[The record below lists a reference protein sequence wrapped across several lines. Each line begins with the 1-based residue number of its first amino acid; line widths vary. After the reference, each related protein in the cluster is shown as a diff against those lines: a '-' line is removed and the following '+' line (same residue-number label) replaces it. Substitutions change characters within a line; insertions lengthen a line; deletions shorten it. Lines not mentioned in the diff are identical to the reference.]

1 MTNSTG
7 ATQTLSTDWS
17 LAELLGT
24 LRRRWILACLVALP
38 IAVAGVWY
46 AAVLPPQYEGEAV
59 ISLLPRP
66 ANPVG
71 ADIIRLSVPRYAVYA
86 SSDSL
91 IRTIAGEEGVDPE
104 DLERSLN
111 VRMPPETGN
120 LEIVVESDTAEL
132 AARLANAFAEE
143 TVDFS
148 AGDRL
153 VTAVVI
159 AEALPA
165 LEPAGPPRLLLQ
177 SAVTIL
183 ALLLGAGTA
192 VAVERFQPRVR
203 NDDELAAVAGVP
215 VLGRLPRSR
224 ILTGRVEEALADASL
239 GAAIR
244 TLRTNV
250 SYTPGA
256 DAVRVIGV
264 SSALEGEGKTT
275 VSTLLAASAAV
286 VDFRVLLIDGDLIH
300 PALAGKFGLDAR
312 PGLDEL
318 LRGRLDDLGAAIRP
332 DVLRGLSVLPTAP
345 ARDAGDLVLRLH
357 RTLEAVRQPYD
368 LVVVDLPPVLSSD
381 VARVAASVVDVML
394 VVVSQ
399 GARVGDVR
407 HTLAALEA
415 VNSKVLGVV
424 ANRSDSATMMY
435 GYSGGG

>member
-1 MTNSTG
+1 
-7 ATQTLSTDWS
+7 
-17 LAELLGT
+17 
-24 LRRRWILACLVALP
+24 
-38 IAVAGVWY
+38 
-46 AAVLPPQYEGEAV
+46 
-59 ISLLPRP
+59 
-66 ANPVG
+66 
-71 ADIIRLSVPRYAVYA
+71 
-86 SSDSL
+86 
-91 IRTIAGEEGVDPE
+91 
-104 DLERSLN
+104 
-111 VRMPPETGN
+111 
-120 LEIVVESDTAEL
+120 
-132 AARLANAFAEE
+132 
-143 TVDFS
+143 
-148 AGDRL
+148 
-153 VTAVVI
+153 
-159 AEALPA
+159 
-165 LEPAGPPRLLLQ
+165 
-177 SAVTIL
+177 
-183 ALLLGAGTA
+183 
-192 VAVERFQPRVR
+192 
-203 NDDELAAVAGVP
+203 
-215 VLGRLPRSR
+215 
-224 ILTGRVEEALADASL
+224 
-239 GAAIR
+239 
-244 TLRTNV
+244 
-250 SYTPGA
+250 
-256 DAVRVIGV
+256 
-264 SSALEGEGKTT
+264 
-275 VSTLLAASAAV
+275 